1 MIANLIFSFF
11 NEEMVFNCRPN
22 HQSDF
27 KGIFWFFF
35 FINLVGNR
43 EYNFKYC
50 FFFLQISDA
59 LNWYKYVKAA
69 VDRCKYNLKVYCCY
83 WQ

>member
-1 MIANLIFSFF
+1 MCHKNIRLLINNKTQYFHNKIYEDSVMIANLIFSFF

-35 FINLVGNR
+35 LSI
-43 EYNFKYC
+43 
-50 FFFLQISDA
+50 
-59 LNWYKYVKAA
+59 
-69 VDRCKYNLKVYCCY
+69 
-83 WQ
+83 